1 MVGSIG
7 YNGLDGSSGTSW
19 DQVRDRDSRS
29 YSLGAVVSIPLTFAT
44 ERGRYRSA
52 RLTQQQAEMNLA
64 VIEQD
69 IVVDVGNAA
78 TQIETA
84 KKRVQ
89 ATEDSFQLAVQN
101 LDAELKK
108 LRAGTGDTF
117 FVLTQQEVLANT
129 KIAVDRAQTD
139 LQRALAEYDRQMG
152 ITLDRHGI
160 TIEGEEMLSY

>member
-1 MVGSIG
+1 
-7 YNGLDGSSGTSW
+7 
-19 DQVRDRDSRS
+19 
-29 YSLGAVVSIPLTFAT
+29 
-44 ERGRYRSA
+44 
-52 RLTQQQAEMNLA
+52 MNLA